1 MELITKKQIER
12 RFEDHAMISQATYD
26 DLPEIL
32 ALQYL
37 AYQSEAELLQ
47 NFSIPPLT
55 QTLESVR
62 EEFARGC
69 VLKATEGKTIVGSV
83 RAYEQDGTVF
93 VGKLI
98 VHPLHQGKGIGS
110 TLLLAVEEACPAAR
124 YELFTSSK
132 SERNLRLYERL
143 GYSRFAE
150 RQAAPNLTFVYLEK
164 RSAGTAQ

>member
-1 MELITKKQIER
+1 
-12 RFEDHAMISQATYD
+12 MISQASYD

-37 AYQSEAELLQ
+37 AYQSEAALLQ

-55 QTLESVR
+55 QSLESVQ
-62 EEFARGC
+62 EEFSRGTI
-69 VLKATEGKTIVGSV
+69 LKATEGESIIGSV

-93 VGKLI
+93 IGKLI

-110 TLLLAVEEACPAAR
+110 SLLFAVEEVCHAAR

-143 GYSRFAE
+143 GYRRFSE
-150 RQAAPNLTFVYLEK
+150 RQAAPGLTFVYLEK
-164 RSAGTAQ
+164 KTVE

>member
-1 MELITKKQIER
+1 
-12 RFEDHAMISQATYD
+12 MILQATYD

-37 AYQSEAELLQ
+37 AYQSEAVLLR

-55 QTLESVR
+55 QSLESVQ
-62 EEFARGC
+62 EEFSRGTI
-69 VLKATEGKTIVGSV
+69 LKAMEGEMILGSV

-93 VGKLI
+93 IGKLI
-98 VHPLHQGKGIGS
+98 VHPSHQGKGIGS
-110 TLLLAVEEACPAAR
+110 ALLLAVEEVCPCAR

-143 GYSRFAE
+143 GYRRFAE
-150 RQAAPNLTFVYLEK
+150 RQAAPGLTFVYLEK
-164 RSAGTAQ
+164 KSVE

>member
-1 MELITKKQIER
+1 
-12 RFEDHAMISQATYD
+12 MISKATCD

-37 AYQSEAELLQ
+37 AYQSEAALLQ

-55 QTLESVR
+55 QSLEGVQ
-62 EEFARGC
+62 EEFSRGI
-69 VLKATEGKTIVGSV
+69 VLKATEGETILGSV
-83 RAYEQDGTVF
+83 RAYEQDGTVY

-98 VHPLHQGKGIGS
+98 VHPSHQGKGIGS

-124 YELFTSSK
+124 YELFTSSM

-143 GYSRFAE
+143 GYRRFAE
-150 RQAAPNLTFVYLEK
+150 RQAAPGLTFVYLEK